1 VFYDKIKK
9 KSQHSNTQV
18 EVNIDYEENT
28 EIPEKI
34 FSLDKLET
42 RRSQRLQI
50 KSKMYTLFYFNYIF
64 FY

>member
-1 VFYDKIKK
+1 
-9 KSQHSNTQV
+9 V

-42 RRSQRLQI
+42 RRSQSLPI
-50 KSKMYTLFYFNYIF
+50 KGKMHTLF
-64 FY
+64 